1 MGIKQVSPI
10 HFHLSK
16 LGGLVI
22 VVNYI
27 VFFNMEEKIEFLFS
41 EDIYKYVDL
50 EINEDNLFSHGI
62 SKKADIE
69 KSEAINL
76 LTKKIDFDSL
86 ELLLK

>member
-1 MGIKQVSPI
+1 M
-10 HFHLSK
+10 
-16 LGGLVI
+16 I